1 MLRLEPRP
9 APSRAWAWASPLLAL
24 AITVLLGVLLFVAL
38 GKDPVRGLQV
48 FFWEPVKSA
57 YALGELGVK
66 ATPLLLIA
74 LGLAVCFRSNV
85 WNIGA
90 EGQFVIGA
98 VAAGGVALLAGP
110 GTGRWVVA
118 AILLAGVLGGML
130 WAGVTAFLRDRFN
143 AGEILVSQARQSSM
157 NRCTRNRS
165 SMMRA
170 TCSVASSEKITP
182 SDM

>member
-9 APSRAWAWASPLLAL
+9 APSRAWTWASPLLAL
-24 AITVLLGVLLFVAL
+24 AITVVIGVAL
-38 GKDPVRGLQV
+38 FSVMGKDPVRGLQV
-48 FFWEPVKSA
+48 FFWEPIKSA

-98 VAAGGVALLAGP
+98 IAAGGVALLAGKE
-110 GTGRWVVA
+110 TGR
-118 AILLAGVLGGML
+118 
-130 WAGVTAFLRDRFN
+130 
-143 AGEILVSQARQSSM
+143 
-157 NRCTRNRS
+157 
-165 SMMRA
+165 
-170 TCSVASSEKITP
+170 
-182 SDM
+182 